1 MQYSAV
7 VTLEAEDW
15 FLIDFPDLP
24 GCCTEAPPG
33 YTVEHMGSECL
44 QVWLE
49 ADLLDHASVVPPPR
63 RHRAPKN
70 GELRYFRVPALLA
83 ARIQLRQARA
93 EAGITQAELARRIG
107 VSQQQ
112 IAKLEHPDGDLKIST
127 LERAARALGLSLDI
141 NLVNDAA

>member
-1 MQYSAV
+1 MQYPAI

-33 YTVEHMGSECL
+33 YSIERMGSECL
-44 QVWLE
+44 QVCLE
-49 ADLLDHASVVPPPR
+49 ANLLEHARVPPSPR
-63 RHRAPKN
+63 RHRAPKI

-83 ARIQLRQARA
+83 ARVQLRRART

-141 NLVNDAA
+141 NLVKDAA